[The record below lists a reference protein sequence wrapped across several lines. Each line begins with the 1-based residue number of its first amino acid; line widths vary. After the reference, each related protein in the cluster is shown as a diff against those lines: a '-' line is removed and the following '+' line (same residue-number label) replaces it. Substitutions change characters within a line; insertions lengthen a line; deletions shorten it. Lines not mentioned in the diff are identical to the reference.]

1 MFLWDPNVCKPD
13 IMFRDSRLASSNLHD
28 PPYFADVPPEH
39 PPGLPG
45 PGDVLQGDLLSRVE
59 VVNIVLVTAAL
70 RLDTNQVSRSE
81 LS

>member
-1 MFLWDPNVCKPD
+1 M
-13 IMFRDSRLASSNLHD
+13 ASSNLHD